1 MKIKPKTESTIQH
14 MQSLSGLRMAC
25 QEAVAND
32 SEGLDP
38 EPVFDRMESNHT
50 EK

>member
-1 MKIKPKTESTIQH
+1 
-14 MQSLSGLRMAC
+14 MQSLSCLRKAW